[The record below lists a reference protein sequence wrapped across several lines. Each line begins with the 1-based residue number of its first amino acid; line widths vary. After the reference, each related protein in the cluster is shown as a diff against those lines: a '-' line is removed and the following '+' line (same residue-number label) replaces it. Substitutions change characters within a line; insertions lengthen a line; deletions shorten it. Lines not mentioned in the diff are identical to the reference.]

1 MCACVCVCVC
11 VIVVQMYTIVDNY
24 MEFEPDKRIINSLLD
39 VNMYIM
45 YNLDHKSLSLSLCLC
60 TMYNT

>member
-1 MCACVCVCVC
+1 MCVCVC

-45 YNLDHKSLSLSLCLC
+45 YNLYHKSLSLSLCLC